1 MWRGRGKDIIA
12 LILSILAMYISLVK
26 FFVIDDL
33 GSRVFAVVFF
43 ILFIYLFIVSGRDL
57 IKKGNKK

>member
-1 MWRGRGKDIIA
+1 VRRGRGKDIIA
-12 LILSILAMYISLVK
+12 LILSILSMYISLVK

-43 ILFIYLFIVSGRDL
+43 IFFIYLFIVSGRDL